1 MDQRC
6 LPINSTRFQF
16 SSKKCS
22 IFRREGLCLPP
33 ARVTAK
39 YLKCRTSNGFCVID
53 RVTYPACNRYMESNP
68 IASVHTAGLQAAV
81 SKVIAMSFYASCA
94 NQNCLSIRLGT
105 GDLAKYP
112 FLNEAGEY
120 LRQSGFG
127 WEELDRPDMADIIE
141 RAAERVQIGVSGKVY
156 DKLDRYETE
165 ILTFLLTLIMVKS
178 VGMEPILKKYALAEA
193 RRAEKFL
200 TEDLKR
206 QTGAQRQAL
215 LSKIFGD
222 LFGLTI
228 DTTEDGRLFK
238 VKVTDYLARSSHF
251 HEQEWKMI
259 NRLVSNGHVYLGPDE
274 TVRLVRNE
282 LAILINNRV
291 HMMNLPVTPKAIKE
305 KAEKLRL
312 GLAPYYEYK
321 TNPVTE
327 YPPCIKHAID
337 VMNKGENLPHSA
349 RLMLATYMLA
359 IGKPVDEIVEMF
371 KNAPDFNERI
381 TRYQVEHLAG
391 SKGSRTK
398 YSVPSCDRLR
408 TENLCF
414 ATKDCDGII
423 NPIQFGRRRR

>member
-1 MDQRC
+1 M
-6 LPINSTRFQF
+6 
-16 SSKKCS
+16 
-22 IFRREGLCLPP
+22 
-33 ARVTAK
+33 
-39 YLKCRTSNGFCVID
+39 
-53 RVTYPACNRYMESNP
+53 
-68 IASVHTAGLQAAV
+68 AV
-81 SKVIAMSFYASCA
+81 A
-94 NQNCLSIRLGT
+94 QNNTCLSIRLGT
-105 GDLAKYP
+105 GDLARYP

-127 WEELDRPDMADIIE
+127 WDELERQDMADIIQ
-141 RAAERVQIGVSGKVY
+141 RAAERVHAGVSGKVY
-156 DKLDRYETE
+156 DKLERYETE
-165 ILTFLLTLIMVKS
+165 IITFLVTLILVKS
-178 VGMEPILKKYALAEA
+178 IGMEPVLKKYALAEA

-206 QTGAQRQAL
+206 QNEDQRQAL

-222 LFGLTI
+222 LFGLAI
-228 DTTEDGRLFK
+228 STTEDGRLFK

-259 NRLVSNGHVYLGPDE
+259 NRLVSNGHVYLGADE

-282 LAILINNRV
+282 LAVLINGRV
-291 HMMNLPVTPKAIKE
+291 HAMNLPVLPKTIKE
-305 KAEKLRL
+305 KADALRAE
-312 GLAPYYEYK
+312 LAPHYEYR
-321 TNPVTE
+321 THAVTE
-327 YPPCIKHAID
+327 FPPCVKHAME
-337 VMNKGENLPHSA
+337 VMNRGENLPHSA

-381 TRYQVEHLAG
+381 TRYQVDHLAG

-398 YSVPSCDRLR
+398 YSVPSCDKLR

-423 NPIQFGRRRR
+423 NPIQFGRRRK